1 MGMCPDAMD
10 LYLFY
15 SINDVKKCHDTHVL
29 MTEACLFYACKG
41 LSTFLIVSIFYSN
54 PGVFHQAI
62 KGVLKQD
69 DFFGLIHS

>member
-10 LYLFY
+10 LYLIY
-15 SINDVKKCHDTHVL
+15 SNNDVKKCHDTHVL
-29 MTEACLFYACKG
+29 MTEACLFYGKG

-62 KGVLKQD
+62 KVVLKQD